1 MATDPPGAGG
11 RAAAKPY
18 TGWPSHPAEAHP
30 VEAHPVEAHPV
41 EAHPVEAHPVE
52 AHTASAGTTILA
64 TLTISPFG
72 SRRST
77 PGEGTQACST
87 HPKL

>member
-18 TGWPSHPAEAHP
+18 VGWPSHPAEAHP
-30 VEAHPVEAHPV
+30 AEAHPA
-41 EAHPVEAHPVE
+41 E